1 MLVTLAPLPR
11 EGILQLGEIKA
22 SSSKA
27 LLSCVVVNRGY
38 SGWQLA
44 VCAQQGSKQR
54 WPDAAQIRSTH
65 RLSLH
70 TRRWIFQGPEGSA
83 MALNRVYTYEAIRCV
98 NVRHKK
104 NAADCSKICSLP
116 NYKDSSW
123 SQIIQTQLHKLHCNL
138 QRKRSS
144 LYSKCLIVFY

>member
-1 MLVTLAPLPR
+1 MLWLPCQEKGFCSWEKLR
-11 EGILQLGEIKA
+11 HHTA
-22 SSSKA
+22 SPP
-27 LLSCVVVNRGY
+27 SCVVVKRGY
-38 SGWQLA
+38 WEWQLA
-44 VCAQQGSKQR
+44 VRAQPGSRQR
-54 WPDAAQIRSTH
+54 WPDAAQIRSTR

-98 NVRHKK
+98 NVSHKK

-116 NYKDSSW
+116 NYKDRSW
-123 SQIIQTQLHKLHCNL
+123 SQIIQTQLHCNL

-144 LYSKCLIVFY
+144 LYSKSLIVFY